1 MLAFVE
7 RSAVEE
13 QEDLL
18 ALMKDKGTSE
28 SAPWLYWL
36 HIFSQMR
43 QLWCSDLGNKC
54 CAGVY
59 QNNQSTE
66 HFQLRWL
73 PTINH
78 GTERGNEDTCRTIN
92 EPL

>member
-1 MLAFVE
+1 MT
-7 RSAVEE
+7 
-13 QEDLL
+13 
-18 ALMKDKGTSE
+18 DKGMSD
-28 SAPWLYWL
+28 SAPRLYGL

-43 QLWCSDLGNKC
+43 QLWCSDLSNKC
-54 CAGVY
+54 RAGVY

-66 HFQLRWL
+66 HFQFLWL

-78 GTERGNEDTCRTIN
+78 GTERGDEGTCRTIN